1 LLLHGLHPD
10 DLETRVRR
18 AVDRLRPHLGVHGLR
33 LDVVEIASGTVRL
46 RVHGRSAAMIKA
58 PLLWMLPGE
67 IEDAVVEAAPDIEK
81 ILIDGL
87 DLEEAAAAVRA
98 AE

>member
-1 LLLHGLHPD
+1 
-10 DLETRVRR
+10 
-18 AVDRLRPHLGVHGLR
+18 

-46 RVHGRSAAMIKA
+46 RVHGSRAATIKA
-58 PLLWMLPGE
+58 PLLWTLPGE